1 MSILSEDD
9 LITYE
14 SLKKIGYHKSFSNKE
29 AYIKYIR
36 CVNKSNQADL
46 GCRATIKIIK
56 CNTSYQ
62 VIIFYAEVQQ
72 ECRIEYQES
81 FNDVSEISDLS
92 IIETHIKDSFIDK
105 IYKYQIHSFSLM
117 NNSEV
122 LLDKNNVLKNI
133 EFCAF

>member
-62 VIIFYAEVQQ
+62 VIILYTEKMK
-72 ECRIEYQES
+72 
-81 FNDVSEISDLS
+81 
-92 IIETHIKDSFIDK
+92 H
-105 IYKYQIHSFSLM
+105 H
-117 NNSEV
+117 
-122 LLDKNNVLKNI
+122 
-133 EFCAF
+133 

>member
-1 MSILSEDD
+1 MSILSGDD
-9 LITYE
+9 LITYG

-36 CVNKSNQADL
+36 CVNKHNQADL

-62 VIIFYAEVQQ
+62 VIIHYAERQQ
-72 ECRIEYQES
+72 GCQINYQES
-81 FNDVSEISDLS
+81 FNDVLEISDLN
-92 IIETHIKDSFIDK
+92 IIETHIKDIFVDK
-105 IYKYQIHSFSLM
+105 ICKYQIHLLSLM

>member
-14 SLKKIGYHKSFSNKE
+14 SLEKTGYHKSFSNKE

-36 CVNKSNQADL
+36 CVDKRTKADL

-56 CNTSYQ
+56 CNTSHQ
-62 VIIFYAEVQQ
+62 VIIYYVEVQQ
-72 ECRIEYQES
+72 GLRMEYQES
-81 FNDVSEISDLS
+81 FNDVSEISDLD
-92 IIETHIKDSFIDK
+92 IIETHIKDLFIDK
-105 IYKYQIHSFSLM
+105 ICKYYIHLLSLI
-117 NNSEV
+117 NNSDT